1 MTTVPFDLDAAG
13 KLCRG
18 VLTWESNVIYA
29 DIDGVEVFRRSL
41 DGVAELTQFGD
52 VGCGRLELKL
62 PDQGN
67 EHNIAVCRFSMSHVS
82 EIGEFCKVVNHYLQ
96 SGKRVDIDYKVL
108 QRCEKCGR
116 HLIPGLSICLFCADV
131 KSVWLRA
138 IRDFPRLKPAM
149 VKANVF
155 MLLFNLARASV
166 PLIIGWLIR
175 TVLNP
180 DYAAEATFGW
190 ATGSAVWLAGLAM
203 AIFYLSSMF
212 FHSAS
217 LLAINRTS
225 VRHSDFLRR
234 KTYDK
239 VQQLSLTSMSKRT
252 AGDLM
257 KRVTHDTETV
267 RGFVDGM
274 GRATLEKMM
283 MIVIVSIILFVLNPA
298 LAAMTVIAIPVT
310 LVLHRKFW
318 VRLRLKIEKMW
329 RCGSRERSLLHD
341 IIKGIRVVKTFG
353 TEEREIE
360 KFKRTSWRLKKAA
373 TAVEVFWALLNPTT
387 RLAMMTGELVVMFVG
402 GWQVLQGNMEIDE
415 LVMFTLLMAF
425 LFEPLRWMSFFPRR
439 LAEATNSLLKIYEIL
454 DEEHTMVVAEEPINA
469 PVEGPLVFEN
479 LRFGYVPYEPVL
491 KNINL
496 TVQPGEMLGLVGPSG
511 AGKSTLINLAMR
523 MYDPDSGRIT
533 LKGQDLRDFDSA
545 WLHKHIGVVFQE
557 TYLFAGTVYENIA
570 YGSTDATPEG
580 VIRAAKTANAHE
592 FIIKL
597 PDGYN
602 TLVGEDGHTLSGG
615 ERQRV
620 AIARAVLRNP
630 KILILDEATS
640 ALDPET
646 EGKVQQALER
656 LVKGRVTIAIAHRL
670 STLRHANR
678 LAVIDGG
685 EIAELGS
692 HRELM
697 QKRGIYYNL
706 VTTQRQMSKETDEKG
721 ASEEDKENER

>member
-1 MTTVPFDLDAAG
+1 MTTVTFDLNAAG
-13 KLCRG
+13 KPCRG
-18 VLTWESNVIYA
+18 ALTWENNVIYA
-29 DIDGVEVFRRSL
+29 DVDGVEVFRRSL
-41 DGVAELTQFGD
+41 KDVAELVQFGD

-67 EHNIAVCRFSMSHVS
+67 EHNIVVCRFSMSHVD

-96 SGKRVDIDYKVL
+96 TGKRLDIDYKVL
-108 QRCEKCGR
+108 QRCETCGR
-116 HLIPGLSICLFCADV
+116 HLIPGLSICLFCANV

-138 IRDFPRLKPAM
+138 IRDFPKLKTAIL
-149 VKANVF
+149 KSNFF
-155 MLLFNLARASV
+155 MLLFNLSRASV
-166 PLIIGWLIR
+166 PLVIGWLIR

-180 DYAAEATFGW
+180 DYAGQA
-190 ATGSAVWLAGLAM
+190 GSGVLLAGLAM
-203 AIFYLSSMF
+203 AVLYLSSMF

-217 LLAINRTS
+217 LLAVNRTS

-267 RGFVDGM
+267 RGFVDGF
-274 GRATLEKMM
+274 GRATIEKLM
-283 MIVIVSIILFVLNPA
+283 MIVIVSIMLFVLQPGLA
-298 LAAMTVIAIPVT
+298 LMTVFAVPVA
-310 LVLHRKFW
+310 LVIYRQFWRRLGLKFD
-318 VRLRLKIEKMW
+318 RMW
-329 RCGSRERSLLHD
+329 RSSSRERSLLHD

-360 KFKRTSWRLKKAA
+360 KFKRTSWRLKKAS
-373 TAVEVFWALLNPTT
+373 TSVEVFWALLNPTT
-387 RLAMMTGELVVMFVG
+387 RMAMMIGELVVMFVG
-402 GWQVLQGNMEIDE
+402 GRLVLQGQMTIDQ
-415 LVMFTLLMAF
+415 LVTFTLLMAF

-454 DEEHTMVVAEEPINA
+454 DEEHTMAVAEEPVTV

-479 LRFGYVPYEPVL
+479 LRFGYVSYEPVL

-533 LKGQDLRDFDSA
+533 ANGHDLRDFDPA

-570 YGSTDATPEG
+570 YGSTNATPESI
-580 VIRAAKTANAHE
+580 IRAAKTANAHE

-685 EIAELGS
+685 EIAELGT

-697 QKRGIYYNL
+697 QQRGIYYNL

-721 ASEEDKENER
+721 AVAGEDH

>member
-1 MTTVPFDLDAAG
+1 MTTVPFDLDSHG

-29 DIDGVEVFRRSL
+29 DIDGEEVFRRSL
-41 DGVAELTQFGD
+41 DGVAELAQFGD

-62 PDQGN
+62 PDQSG
-67 EHNIAVCRFSMSHVS
+67 EHNLAVCRFTMTHVG

-96 SGKRVDIDYKVL
+96 TGKRLEIDYKVL
-108 QRCEKCGR
+108 QRCPKCSR
-116 HLIPGLSICLFCADV
+116 HLIPGLSICLFCTDT
-131 KSVWLRA
+131 KSIWLRA
-138 IRDFPRLKPAM
+138 IRGFPKLKSAII
-149 VKANVF
+149 KSNFF
-155 MLLFNLARASV
+155 MLLFNLARTAV
-166 PLIIGWLIR
+166 PVLTGWLIDN
-175 TVLNP
+175 VLTIGEEVIALP
-180 DYAAEATFGW
+180 FGFSPGQMI
-190 ATGSAVWLAGLAM
+190 TLVGVAM
-203 AIFYLSSMF
+203 AMCYLASQF

-234 KTYDK
+234 QTYDK

-257 KRVTHDTETV
+257 KRVTHDSETV
-267 RGFVDGM
+267 RGFVDGF
-274 GRATLEKMM
+274 GRATLEKLI
-283 MIVIVSIILFVLNPA
+283 MIVIVSVILFITHPG
-298 LAAMTVIAIPVT
+298 LAAMAIIAVPVT
-310 LVLHRKFW
+310 LFVHRQFSKRLMLKF
-318 VRLRLKIEKMW
+318 EKMW
-329 RCGSRERSLLHD
+329 RCSSRERSLLHD

-360 KFKRTSWRLKKAA
+360 KFKRTSWRLKKAS
-373 TAVEVFWALLNPTT
+373 TTVEVFWACLNPAT
-387 RLAMMTGELVVMFVG
+387 RLAMIIGEVVVMFVG
-402 GWQVLQGNMEIDE
+402 GRLVLQGQMEIGE
-415 LVMFTLLMAF
+415 LVRFTLLMAF

-454 DEEHTMVVAEEPINA
+454 DEEHTMSVADEPIEA

-496 TVQPGEMLGLVGPSG
+496 TMQPGEMLGLVGPSG

-523 MYDPDSGRIT
+523 MYDPDRGRIT
-533 LKGQDLRDFDSA
+533 ANGHDLRDFDPA

-570 YGSTDATPEG
+570 YGSTEATAEG
-580 VIRAAKTANAHE
+580 VIRAAQSANAHE
-592 FIIKL
+592 FIMKL

-602 TLVGEDGHTLSGG
+602 TMVGEDGHTLSGG

-678 LAVIDGG
+678 LAVIDHG

-721 ASEEDKENER
+721 AVEDEEQR

>member
-1 MTTVPFDLDAAG
+1 MTTVPFDLNAAG
-13 KLCRG
+13 KPCRG
-18 VLTWESNVIYA
+18 VLIWES
-29 DIDGVEVFRRSL
+29 DILCATVDGVEVFRHSL
-41 DGVAELTQFGD
+41 QGVAELAQFGD

-62 PDQGN
+62 PERGN
-67 EHNIAVCRFSMSHVS
+67 EHNVHVCRFSMSHVG
-82 EIGEFCKVVNHYLQ
+82 EIGEFCKVVNHFLQ
-96 SGKRVDIDYKVL
+96 TGKRLDIDYKVL
-108 QRCEKCGR
+108 QRCETCGR

-138 IRDFPRLKPAM
+138 IRDFPGLKPAII
-149 VKANVF
+149 KSNIF
-155 MLLFNLARASV
+155 MLLFNLSRVSV
-166 PLIIGWLIR
+166 PLILRWLVDNAL
-175 TVLNP
+175 TASETAQLP
-180 DYAAEATFGW
+180 FGW
-190 ATGSAVWLAGLAM
+190 TALNALWVAGLTM
-203 AIFYLSSMF
+203 AVLYLFSMF

-234 KTYDK
+234 QTYDK
-239 VQQLSLTSMSKRT
+239 IQQLSLTSMSKRT

-257 KRVTHDTETV
+257 KRVTHDSEMV
-267 RGFVDGM
+267 RGFIDGF
-274 GRATLEKMM
+274 GRATLEKLM
-283 MIVIVSIILFVLNPA
+283 MIVIVSVILFWLNPGLA
-298 LAAMTVIAIPVT
+298 LLTVIAIPAT
-310 LVLHRKFW
+310 LVLYRQFWSRLGLKFD
-318 VRLRLKIEKMW
+318 RMW
-329 RCGSRERSLLHD
+329 RCSSRERSLLHD

-360 KFKRTSWRLKKAA
+360 KFKRASWRLKKAS
-373 TAVEVFWALLNPTT
+373 TGVEVFWALLNPAT
-387 RLAMMTGELVVMFVG
+387 RLAMMIGELVVMIVG
-402 GWQVLQGNMEIDE
+402 GRQVLQGNMEIGS
-415 LVMFTLLMAF
+415 LIAFTLLMAF

-439 LAEATNSLLKIYEIL
+439 LAEATNSILKIYEIL
-454 DEEHTMVVAEEPINA
+454 DEQHTMTAAEQPIEV
-469 PVEGPLVFEN
+469 PLEGPLVFEN

-533 LKGQDLRDFDSA
+533 ANGHDLRDFDSA

-557 TYLFAGTVYENIA
+557 TYLFAGTVFENIA

-580 VIRAAKTANAHE
+580 VIQAAKTANAHE

-697 QKRGIYYNL
+697 QQRGIYYNL

-721 ASEEDKENER
+721 GAGEED